1 MITTKYDLINTFR
14 HLNMFLI
21 TLIGEGNTFIIW
33 VSCFKFLDCD
43 GVICSSKP
51 LKIKHNCFRKSV
63 IKMEKTMYHQ

>member
-14 HLNMFLI
+14 LLNMFLI

-33 VSCFKFLDCD
+33 VSCFKFLVCD

-51 LKIKHNCFRKSV
+51 PVS
-63 IKMEKTMYHQ
+63 ESQS

>member
-14 HLNMFLI
+14 LLNMFLI
-21 TLIGEGNTFIIW
+21 TLIGEGNTFIVW
-33 VSCFKFLDCD
+33 VSCFKFLVCD

-51 LKIKHNCFRKSV
+51 LKIKYNCFRKSV